1 MTEDLVIS
9 GMFIEKYPFPFYF
22 YIVTN
27 QNKTV
32 LYCGITNNLYARLEE
47 HENSSGNRKTFVGRY
62 NCHYLIYYEGFDS
75 VNDAIRREKEVKKWN
90 RMKKESLINSLNT
103 EWRFLNVNEIF
114 DHGGKSGNFFTKP
127 VPRTDL

>member
-1 MTEDLVIS
+1 MRDHRPGKDLILRRIIFIIADLVIS
-9 GMFIEKYPFPFYF
+9 GVFIEKYPFPF

-32 LYCGITNNLYARLEE
+32 LYCGMTNNLHLRLEE
-47 HENSSGNRKTFVGRY
+47 HENSAGNGKTFAGRY

-103 EWRFLNVNEIF
+103 EWSFLNDNEIF
-114 DHGGKSGNFFTKP
+114 DHG
-127 VPRTDL
+127 V